1 MFAENF
7 GINYILAK
15 KWTKEYSLQQF
26 CLNVQKIISKS
37 NLLNFLETMKTYMII
52 QMLKNICSTQLHMS
66 VHVWKTGFFGCIPG
80 GCSGCQKCFNV
91 M

>member
-37 NLLNFLETMKTYMII
+37 NLFIIFRNYENMQDNLNVKKDM
-52 QMLKNICSTQLHMS
+52 
-66 VHVWKTGFFGCIPG
+66 
-80 GCSGCQKCFNV
+80 
-91 M
+91 